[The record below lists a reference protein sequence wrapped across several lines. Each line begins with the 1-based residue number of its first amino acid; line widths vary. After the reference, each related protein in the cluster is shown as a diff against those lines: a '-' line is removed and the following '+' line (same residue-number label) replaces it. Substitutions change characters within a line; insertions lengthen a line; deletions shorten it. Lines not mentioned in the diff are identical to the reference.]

1 MGFRRLLRTP
11 AASDVNVSVQ
21 ATNLVA
27 HVAQTLTE
35 LAKAVAL

>member
-1 MGFRRLLRTP
+1 MALPQVVADTCGFR
-11 AASDVNVSVQ
+11 VNVSVQ